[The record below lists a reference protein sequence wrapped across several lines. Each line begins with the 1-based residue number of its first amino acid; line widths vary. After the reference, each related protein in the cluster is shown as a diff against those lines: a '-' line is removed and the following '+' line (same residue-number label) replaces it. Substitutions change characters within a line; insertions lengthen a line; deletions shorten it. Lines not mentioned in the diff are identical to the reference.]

1 MTEVAAVPDLKPFF
15 APSSVGLVG
24 ATDDL
29 SRFAGRVLMRMVNFG
44 YQGQIYPINPRFSEV
59 RGLKCYA
66 SVRDVPEAPDHVGIV
81 VPADRVM
88 PKRERR
94 KDAPC
99 RRP

>member
-44 YQGQIYPINPRFSEV
+44 YQGQIWISLLV
-59 RGLKCYA
+59 LKCKLMLKA
-66 SVRDVPEAPDHVGIV
+66 LEL
-81 VPADRVM
+81 
-88 PKRERR
+88 
-94 KDAPC
+94 
-99 RRP
+99 